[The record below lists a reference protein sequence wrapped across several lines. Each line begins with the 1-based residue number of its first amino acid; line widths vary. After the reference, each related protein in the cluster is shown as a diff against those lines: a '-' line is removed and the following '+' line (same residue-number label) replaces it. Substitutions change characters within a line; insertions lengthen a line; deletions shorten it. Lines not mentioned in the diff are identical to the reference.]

1 MSHSPTIAIRPTCMC
16 KWIGNYSSQ
25 LKKKYSNGNQVL
37 AVIQRERDG
46 IISIPSLCRY
56 LNTIENSLNNILCR
70 SDGNGCQGYCAKVN
84 TKMFGVFGIIRNSST
99 VYDPP
104 I

>member
-1 MSHSPTIAIRPTCMC
+1 MAT
-16 KWIGNYSSQ
+16 
-25 LKKKYSNGNQVL
+25 KYLPLS
-37 AVIQRERDG
+37 RERDG